1 MVYFQTK
8 NPNLGNFVIFVVF
21 WYIFGMLYQEKSG
34 NTATNRSEIREETG
48 GIFREI
54 STTQIDD
61 ARI

>member
-54 STTQIDD
+54 STTQIDN